1 MSGSLAYKRKERG
14 KVIVKKITKIR
25 KIWWSGNEKKV
36 EKILKKVLQS
46 IAECGTL

>member
-1 MSGSLAYKRKERG
+1 MVWQE
-14 KVIVKKITKIR
+14 KVGA
-25 KIWWSGNEKKV
+25 GNEKKV